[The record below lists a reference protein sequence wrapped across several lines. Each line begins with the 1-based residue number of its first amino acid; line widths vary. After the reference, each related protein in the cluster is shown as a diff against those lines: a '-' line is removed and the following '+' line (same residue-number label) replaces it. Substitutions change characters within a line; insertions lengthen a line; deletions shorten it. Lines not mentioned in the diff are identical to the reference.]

1 MDTKSILLRNL
12 QMGTQAT
19 LSLIEDMKEAPLT
32 YPTSNGGCH
41 PLWILGHLVYSEGG
55 LVHSFILGKDNPNKD
70 WEEIFNNGTDAKDDP
85 NLYPSMDE
93 ILARFDVTRK
103 MTLEVFDSL
112 TEADMERESHAPE
125 ELKEIFPTVAACLMM
140 SGAHWWSHRGQVV
153 DSRKSLG
160 RERLG
165 F

>member
-12 QMGTQAT
+12 QVGTQAT

-32 YPTSNGGCH
+32 YPTPNGGCH

-55 LVHSFILGKDNPNKD
+55 LIHSFILGKDNPNKD
-70 WEEIFNNGTDAKDDP
+70 WEEIFKNGTYAKDDP
-85 NLYPSMDE
+85 SLYPSMDE
-93 ILARFDVTRK
+93 ILAQFDVTRK
-103 MTLEVFDSL
+103 KTLEVIDSL
-112 TEADMERESHAPE
+112 TEADMERESQSPQ

-160 RERLG
+160 KE
-165 F
+165 